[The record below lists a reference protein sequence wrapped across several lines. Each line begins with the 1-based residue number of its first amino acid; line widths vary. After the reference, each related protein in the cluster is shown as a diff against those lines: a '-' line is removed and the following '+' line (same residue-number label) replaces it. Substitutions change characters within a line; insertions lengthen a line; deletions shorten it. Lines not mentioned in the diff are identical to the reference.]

1 MEIKDGG
8 ILLSLKNGTRDTQQV
23 VAGKFLSN
31 LRAELEALKITAEM
45 LLTETN
51 SDKLTALFT
60 DAKSV
65 ISVLMNKIVQ
75 S

>member
-65 ISVLMNKIVQ
+65 ISVLMNKMVQ

>member
-31 LRAELEALKITAEM
+31 LRAELEAFENYSRNAADR
-45 LLTETN
+45 
-51 SDKLTALFT
+51 DK
-60 DAKSV
+60 
-65 ISVLMNKIVQ
+65 
-75 S
+75 